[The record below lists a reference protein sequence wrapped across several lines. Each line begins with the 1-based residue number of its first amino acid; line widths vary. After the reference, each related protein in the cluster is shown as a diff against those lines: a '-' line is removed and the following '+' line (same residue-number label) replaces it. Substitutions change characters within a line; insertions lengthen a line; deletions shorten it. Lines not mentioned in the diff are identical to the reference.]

1 MFQNI
6 IGHKNITSFLEKSL
20 KNEQITHA
28 YLFYGPTHLGKK
40 TIAEQ
45 FAEAILGQPI
55 TNHPDVY
62 LVVREWDEETH
73 KLAKNISIEQVR
85 ELERK
90 LSLSSFL
97 NSYKIGIIEEAE
109 TMSEEAANSLLK
121 TLEEPT
127 SKTVI
132 ILLSRSVSTL
142 PATIVSRCQNLKFL
156 PVAKEKIYDHLLNLG
171 AGRDEARDLAGI
183 SFGKPGVALDFWQ
196 NKKEKSDR
204 QAMADYEEA
213 AGEIV
218 DLMKA
223 KTLKEKMKIFE
234 EVLSSNPD
242 EDEEDLISSLNE
254 ILSLWESVL
263 RDAILIK
270 HGCPELVANTIFF
283 EEIKKIANRFEAGFF
298 PKLFR
303 EIRLASKYF
312 GNNFNP
318 RLVLENLL
326 LTF

>member
-6 IGHKNITSFLEKSL
+6 IGHKNVVSFLEKSV
-20 KNEQITHA
+20 KNEDISHA
-28 YLFYGPTHLGKK
+28 YLFYGPAHLGKK
-40 TIAEQ
+40 TVADQ
-45 FAEAILGQPI
+45 FAGMLLGQPI
-55 TNHPDVY
+55 LNHPDVY
-62 LVVREWDEETH
+62 LVGRERDEKEN

-127 SKTVI
+127 PKTVI
-132 ILLSRSVSTL
+132 ILLSRSVSAL
-142 PATIVSRCQNLKFL
+142 PATIVSRCQTLKFL

-196 NKKEKSDR
+196 NKKEESDR

-213 AGEIV
+213 AGEII

-223 KTLKEKMKIFE
+223 KTLKDRMRIFD
-234 EVLSSNPD
+234 EVLSGDSG
-242 EDEEDLISSLNE
+242 EEDLVGSLNL

-263 RDAILIK
+263 RDAVLIK
-270 HGCPELVANTIFF
+270 HGCPELVANTMFS

-298 PKLFR
+298 PKLYG
-303 EIRLASKYF
+303 EIRLAVKYF